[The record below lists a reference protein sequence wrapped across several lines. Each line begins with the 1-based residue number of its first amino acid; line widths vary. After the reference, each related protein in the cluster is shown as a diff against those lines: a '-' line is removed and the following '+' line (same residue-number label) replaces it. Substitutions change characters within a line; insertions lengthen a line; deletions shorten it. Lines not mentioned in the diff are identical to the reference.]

1 MAKDNLKLARGG
13 TLVHERGGV
22 MSKSERGRV
31 RMLEEG
37 GVDRPLAR
45 ARVVEV
51 VPTAEL
57 VRVKSLA
64 PTLASNNGSMNR
76 RHTVLQ
82 HVWTRGKKIVAATH
96 DRAHAFPLVR
106 GHSHGDVKTVNEA
119 DAVGGVVVAAVV
131 DLELGEGGGCGAP
144 GAVALEAAA
153 AVAAGAGEGG
163 AGVGA
168 AGAGPDAAGP
178 VGVGDGDGLV
188 GEGAEGEAAAGEDG
202 VAGVGLDAGPHG
214 VVAVVDEG

>member
-1 MAKDNLKLARGG
+1 MTKDNLKLTRGG
-13 TLVHERGGV
+13 TLVHEGGGV
-22 MSKSERGRV
+22 MSKCKGGRARV
-31 RMLEEG
+31 LEEG
-37 GVDRPLAR
+37 GVDRSLAR
-45 ARVVEV
+45 VRVVEV
-51 VPTAEL
+51 VPATEF

-64 PTLASNNGSMNR
+64 PALASHHGSVTR
-76 RHTVLQ
+76 GHTVLQ
-82 HVWTRGKKIVAATH
+82 HARTRGEKVVAATH
-96 DRAHAFPLVR
+96 DRAHAFALVR
-106 GHSHGDVKTVNEA
+106 GEGHGDVKTVDEA

-178 VGVGDGDGLV
+178 VGVRDGDGLV

-202 VAGVGLDAGPHG
+202 MAGVWLDGGPHG